1 MMTKNAIISFEG
13 PYRFLSNFH
22 IEPDGTNVE
31 AEFQQAKCAK
41 DADFVR
47 FTSTMSPGAAKRLG
61 RTVELLPYWEDVKLG
76 VMYRLVLAK
85 FQEPSL
91 RAQLLATGDAKLIE
105 GNTWGDTF
113 WGKALLTMLGKNH
126 LGKILMRVREELK

>member
-1 MMTKNAIISFEG
+1 MTKNAIISFEG

-31 AEFQQAKCAK
+31 AEFQQAKCVRADDFAK
-41 DADFVR
+41 
-47 FTSTMSPGAAKRLG
+47 FTPTMSPGAAKRLG
-61 RTVELLPYWEDVKLG
+61 RTVELVGNWNHIKIG
-76 VMYRLVLAK
+76 AMYRLVLAK

-113 WGKALLTMLGKNH
+113 WGKDILTMLGKNH
-126 LGKILMRVREELK
+126 LGNILMRVREKLK